1 MKASSRTTN
10 ILLSSTSNIAPYI
23 AYCDKEA
30 LDWRGVAIECGLP
43 LELTQSN
50 QWLPTQDLIRFIH
63 GLERQFGYSIGIEVG
78 RKTSLEQLSPQLNR
92 EIEKCTSLEQA
103 IRCLIAEMPNLNN
116 HVTIW
121 TEYRDG
127 LWWLCHRSCYHP
139 STSGFEQ
146 SEWFRSLTVISLC
159 RKFIDSRWQPSHAKL
174 VSTNNKARKLP
185 KHFFNSDIQFE
196 QQYGAITIPLPDDY
210 RAVTEQ
216 DSELNWYQS
225 VETLIQT
232 YAILPWFNIEW
243 FATMLGMTKRTLQRN
258 LKSENIFFKKAKE
271 QVREEKAKQLL
282 KETDL
287 SVQEISWQ
295 VGYSDLSNFNR
306 AFKGWV
312 GITAPEYRRSHSLQ
326 KSADRQE
333 TSHHALT

>member
-10 ILLSSTSNIAPYI
+10 ILLSSTSNIGPYI

-78 RKTSLEQLSPQLNR
+78 RKTSLEQLSPQLSR
-92 EIEKCTSLEQA
+92 EIGKCTSLEQA

-326 KSADRQE
+326 KSADR
-333 TSHHALT
+333 

>member
-78 RKTSLEQLSPQLNR
+78 RKTSLEQLSPQLHH
-92 EIEKCTSLEQA
+92 EIEKCISLEQA
-103 IRCLIAEMPNLNN
+103 IRCLIAEMPSLNN

-146 SEWFRSLTVISLC
+146 SEWFRSLTIISLC

-326 KSADRQE
+326 KSADKQE

>member
-92 EIEKCTSLEQA
+92 EIGKCTSLEQA